1 MTVRTSHKT
10 EAIVLRRYDYGESD
24 RIVVFYTSDFG
35 KLRGIAKGARRSRK
49 RFSNTLELFCCSRIL
64 FSRSG
69 REGLALIEDSS
80 VDCHFPAIRESLD
93 KTLVASYL
101 IDLTEQFTAEYKKN
115 EALFRLLE
123 SFLHRIDAGAVSEAL
138 VRFFEIRLLRVIGY
152 EPVLDQCV
160 TCRTPVRN
168 GAVCRFHPRAGGVKC
183 ESCGKNGDVALPL
196 SPGTIR
202 TLLLGR
208 DIGMDRI
215 GRVGMD
221 PQSLE
226 ESRRLMRHFI
236 RHLLGKDLKS
246 VEVLN
251 QIRGMEI

>member
-1 MTVRTSHKT
+1 MTARTSHKT

-24 RIVVFYTSDFG
+24 RIIVFFTSDFG

-49 RFSNTLELFCCSRIL
+49 RFSNTLEPFCCSRIL
-64 FSRSG
+64 FSRRG

-80 VDCHFPAIRESLD
+80 VSCHFPAIRENLD

-101 IDLTEQFTAEYKKN
+101 LDLTDQFTLEYKKN

-123 SFLHRIDAGAVSEAL
+123 RFLHQIDGEAISEAL
-138 VRFFEIRLLRVIGY
+138 IRFFEVRLLRVIGY

-160 TCRTPVRN
+160 ACKTPVRN
-168 GAVCRFHPRAGGVKC
+168 GDVYRFHPRAGGVKC
-183 ESCGKNGDVALPL
+183 ESCGQNGDMALPL

-202 TLLLGR
+202 TLLMGR

-215 GRVGMD
+215 GRLGMD

-226 ESRRLMRHFI
+226 ESRRLMHHFI
-236 RHLLGKDLKS
+236 RHLLGKELKS
-246 VEVLN
+246 IEVLN
-251 QIRGMEI
+251 QIRGMGV